1 MIADRIK
8 LARRKA
14 GLSLRD
20 LAAAMNDRVTAQ
32 AIGKYERGEDIP
44 SSGVLLALAKALNV
58 SVSYLMDTQG
68 LVLSGVE
75 FRTKANTTASD
86 RAGVETEVLEW
97 IERYLQIEHVLELD
111 SADWKS
117 PVSSP
122 RTLRVAEDAENL
134 AKEVRES
141 WELGTDP
148 IPNMTELLEE
158 KGLKVLIVPLPERV
172 SGFTCI
178 VAREE
183 GSAGLPVIVV
193 NSRFPL
199 ERRRLTLAHELAHRL
214 IDTHSLSDKD
224 EEKAAN
230 VFAGA
235 FLMPREH
242 LLREVGKQRN
252 ALGYKELID
261 IKRLYR
267 VSGAALLMRLRQVGV
282 ISESILTY
290 AFQTIARGWRTQ
302 EPEELEPQSERGQRE
317 RPLRFERLCYR
328 ALAEDFVSISK
339 AAELLRIPLPKVEA
353 GLKGPQVQDADHR
366 Q

>member
-1 MIADRIK
+1 MIADRIR

-20 LAAAMNDRVTAQ
+20 LAGAMNYRVTAQ

-44 SSGVLLALAKALNV
+44 SSGVLIELAKASKV
-58 SVSYLMDTQG
+58 SVSYLMDTTG

-75 FRTKANTTASD
+75 FRTKANTSASD
-86 RAGVETEVLEW
+86 RAAVETEVLEW
-97 IERYLQIEHVLELD
+97 IERYLQIEHILALD
-111 SADWKS
+111 SAEWKPPFVS
-117 PVSSP
+117 PKK
-122 RTLRVAEDAENL
+122 LRSIEDAEGL
-134 AKEVRES
+134 AKEVRQK
-141 WELGTDP
+141 WMLGVDP

-158 KGLKVLIVPLPERV
+158 KGLKVLVVDLPDRV

-183 GSAGLPVIVV
+183 GSTGLPVIVV
-193 NSRFPL
+193 NRTFSL
-199 ERRRLTLAHELAHRL
+199 ERRRLTLAHELAHRVF
-214 IDTHSLSDKD
+214 DTDCLPDKD

-230 VFAGA
+230 LFAGA

-252 ALGYKELID
+252 ALGYKELLAL
-261 IKRLYR
+261 KRLYR

-282 ISESILTY
+282 INESILTY

-302 EPEELEPQSERGQRE
+302 EPEELEEEKIRGHRE

-328 ALAEDFVSISK
+328 ALAEDFVSLSK
-339 AAELLRIPLPKVEA
+339 AAELLRIPLPRVEA
-353 GLKGPQVQDADHR
+353 GLKGPRRNDEDHH